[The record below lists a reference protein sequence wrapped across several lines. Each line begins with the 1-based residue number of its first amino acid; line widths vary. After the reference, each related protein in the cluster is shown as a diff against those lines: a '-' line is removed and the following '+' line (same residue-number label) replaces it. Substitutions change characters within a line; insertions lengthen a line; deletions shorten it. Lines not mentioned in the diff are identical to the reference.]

1 MQFKKTIAAAAVALA
16 MGGLGTAQAAL
27 VLDYTIGAV
36 TTTVTDN
43 GVGDGES
50 SVGGIGVLGFVPDWE
65 FEVAG
70 GSAVLDPLDM
80 LLKVQARNASGT
92 GSAFTVRLT
101 QTDIT
106 ASALPFVLNAVG
118 TVNPSNGGRWSAYYD
133 AGNGAFAMTSLFG
146 TGTVNGDGSALAS
159 LAGPY
164 SVTLVAEFFATG
176 NLGNQDVDV
185 RATVP
190 EPASMALV
198 GLGLLG
204 LGAARRRR
212 SARAE

>member
-16 MGGLGTAQAAL
+16 TMGVAGTAQAAL
-27 VLDYTIGAV
+27 VLNYTIGAI

-43 GVGDGES
+43 GAGDGELS
-50 SVGGIGVLGFVPDWE
+50 LGGIGILGFVSDWE

-70 GSAVLDPLDM
+70 GSAVLNPLDM
-80 LLKVQARNASGT
+80 LLNVQARNNTDS

-101 QTDIT
+101 QTDIDAT
-106 ASALPFVLNAVG
+106 ALQTLLNAIG

-133 AGNGAFAMTSLFG
+133 AANGEFAQTSLIG
-146 TGTVNGDGSALAS
+146 TGTVNGGASTFAALGS
-159 LAGPY
+159 PY

-176 NLGNQDVDV
+176 NRGNQDVDV
-185 RATVP
+185 RVTVP
-190 EPASMALV
+190 EPASLALV

-204 LGAARRRR
+204 IGAARRR
-212 SARAE
+212 SARAG